1 MLNPH
6 EDVAFERMVNVP
18 GRGIGQRTRALLLD
32 WADRHDASLAQAAL
46 AAVRAA
52 DWAIRRAIRRP
63 RRCRRRPAVTPRARA
78 ALQSFL
84 AIIGGARERAA
95 DGTVGQIIDQLL
107 RDTGYQ
113 DYLYRTYD
121 DGEDRWNNVQELR
134 TVAANYD
141 ALAPPPRDALPAAP
155 TDDDAAVPAAA
166 LATFLADVALVADV
180 DSLEEGPNAVTL
192 ITLHAAKGLEFPAV
206 FLIGM
211 EEHILPHFRSLDD
224 PAALEEERRL
234 CYVGMTR
241 AQRWLYCGYAFRR
254 ALAGRAGHNPPS
266 RYLAD
271 LPPDAIDRRGRAGSS
286 APGPISPDVRPA
298 RNRWLTWDEADSAP
312 PSPSGRARPP
322 APRALPD
329 ADRWDGPAAGGG
341 KQTHDPDRWDGV
353 DPDPDAPPAPRLLRE
368 APADYDVVPPPS
380 PAEAPLRPGDRVT
393 HRAFGPGTVA
403 AVTPSGRGDSEI
415 TVAFDTS
422 GIKKLLASLAP
433 LERS

>member
-1 MLNPH
+1 M
-6 EDVAFERMVNVP
+6 
-18 GRGIGQRTRALLLD
+18 
-32 WADRHDASLAQAAL
+32 
-46 AAVRAA
+46 
-52 DWAIRRAIRRP
+52 
-63 RRCRRRPAVTPRARA
+63 
-78 ALQSFL
+78 
-84 AIIGGARERAA
+84 
-95 DGTVGQIIDQLL
+95 
-107 RDTGYQ
+107 
-113 DYLYRTYD
+113 
-121 DGEDRWNNVQELR
+121 
-134 TVAANYD
+134 
-141 ALAPPPRDALPAAP
+141 
-155 TDDDAAVPAAA
+155 PAAA

-271 LPPDAIDRRGRAGSS
+271 LPPNAIDRRGRAGSS

-322 APRALPD
+322 APRAIARRPTAGTAPLPE
-329 ADRWDGPAAGGG
+329 AANKLTTPTAGTGS
-341 KQTHDPDRWDGV
+341 TPT
-353 DPDPDAPPAPRLLRE
+353 PTPRPLR
-368 APADYDVVPPPS
+368 ASCARPPPTTTS
-380 PAEAPLRPGDRVT
+380 YRRPPPPTPPLRPGDRVT

-403 AVTPSGRGDSEI
+403 AVTPSGRGDIGDHRRLRHVGDQEAAG
-415 TVAFDTS
+415 VAGAVGAVVGGRGCVPATAWYAVYD
-422 GIKKLLASLAP
+422 ASCHP
-433 LERS
+433 